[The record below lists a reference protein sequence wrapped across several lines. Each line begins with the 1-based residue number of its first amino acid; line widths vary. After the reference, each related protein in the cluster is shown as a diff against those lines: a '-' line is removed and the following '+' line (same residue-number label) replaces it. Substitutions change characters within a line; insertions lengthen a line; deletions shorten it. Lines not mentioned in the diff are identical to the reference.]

1 MKILVILAGLL
12 ASNLAIA
19 QYSQQPQSGS
29 LSYNYLELR
38 YVDVD
43 TNGGDG
49 LRFAGSFDFGNN
61 WLLVGS
67 VTALKFNN
75 NIDTTTFELGGGYV
89 WNFSGDFDLLATV
102 QYVSIDVSG
111 SGNDK
116 NGVRFS
122 GGTRGLITPK
132 FEIRGFLNHIAAGDS
147 DTWLEFA
154 GDYHFNRQ
162 FAAGLSIEFA
172 GDNDAITIGG
182 RWFFN

>member
-75 NIDTTTFELGGGYV
+75 NIDTTTFELGGGA
-89 WNFSGDFDLLATV
+89 SG
-102 QYVSIDVSG
+102 
-111 SGNDK
+111 
-116 NGVRFS
+116 
-122 GGTRGLITPK
+122 
-132 FEIRGFLNHIAAGDS
+132 
-147 DTWLEFA
+147 
-154 GDYHFNRQ
+154 
-162 FAAGLSIEFA
+162 
-172 GDNDAITIGG
+172 
-182 RWFFN
+182 